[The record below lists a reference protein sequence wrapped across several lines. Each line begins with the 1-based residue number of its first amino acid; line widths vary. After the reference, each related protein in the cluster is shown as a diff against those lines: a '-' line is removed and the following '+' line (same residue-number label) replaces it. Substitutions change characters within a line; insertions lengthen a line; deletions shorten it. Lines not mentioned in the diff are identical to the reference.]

1 MSKIRINEWLNEGCG
16 SFVINESMLV
26 KEHFVR
32 ELIDNSTDIILKEES
47 DELLLNLEGKGIYT
61 IVSYL

>member
-1 MSKIRINEWLNEGCG
+1 MSKIRVNEWLNEGCG

-32 ELIDNSTDIILKEES
+32 ELIDSSTDVILKEES
-47 DELLLNLEGKGIYT
+47 DELLINLEGKGIYT

>member
-1 MSKIRINEWLNEGCG
+1 MSKIRINEWLNEGSG

>member
-1 MSKIRINEWLNEGCG
+1 MNKIVNEWLNEGCG

-32 ELIDNSTDIILKEES
+32 DLISNSTDVVLNKES